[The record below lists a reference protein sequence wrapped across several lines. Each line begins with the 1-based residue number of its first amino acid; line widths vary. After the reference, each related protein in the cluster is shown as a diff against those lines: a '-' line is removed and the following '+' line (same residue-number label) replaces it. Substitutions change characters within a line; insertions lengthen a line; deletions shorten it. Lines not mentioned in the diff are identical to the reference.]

1 MLVIDDGSTDG
12 TAATARSLLTHLPH
26 HTVISLPSNQGKGAA
41 VRTGVARARGG
52 FTAYMDADMAID
64 PRAIPCLGQRPA
76 DRRPGHRVPRTLA
89 DSMVESTYAVRSVMG
104 QLFNRLVT
112 TGTGLGLRDTQCG
125 FKAFRTPAAR
135 LLFHL
140 VRIDRF
146 AFDVE
151 ILARAQ
157 QLGLSI
163 AEVPV
168 QWRHVAGSTV
178 HPLYDSV
185 TMLSDVWRS
194 RLGLIPTPPVPCV
207 TMGPPKSSGF
217 TSWAPCGRPRLKS
230 PRGHHAA
237 MDDRPGRLRR
247 SPVPWKGRVRSHCST
262 GWGAWSVAHRT
273 AVPFRSFSGGG
284 GAIVLLP
291 LIDPSEA
298 AGVLAAL
305 RAELPDLSVTS
316 AVLDRRR
323 PGRSRSPGR
332 PSRRSPGVRR
342 EGVISEPAGAG
353 RRVTRRRRPQ
363 HPATEPPKM
372 APFGGST
379 MQGMTADPSDPTPTA
394 SRSGRTGTRSS
405 PSTGSDGR
413 AYPPRRVQPRV
424 SVGTMARGTHPPEP
438 ERASGRRG
446 RNPSAAEVDIEI
458 MTERIELTEQPARSG
473 GVGLLFHP
481 SGSPSA
487 SS

>member
-1 MLVIDDGSTDG
+1 MTLELSIVVPAFNEAHRLAEGMKRFDAAVSDGAVDLRRTEMLVIDDGSTDA

-26 HTVISLPSNQGKGAA
+26 HSVISLPTNQGKGAA
-41 VRTGVARARGG
+41 VRTGVARARGE

-64 PRAIPCLGQRPA
+64 PRAIPALVNGLRTA
-76 DRRPGHRVPRTLA
+76 DLVIGSRTLA

-140 VRIDRF
+140 VRINRF

-168 QWRHVAGSTV
+168 QWRHVTGSTV

-194 RLGLIPTPPVPCV
+194 RLGLIPTPPVPSV
-207 TMGPPKSSGF
+207 TIGPLRKSSGF
-217 TSWAPCGRPRLKS
+217 TSGPGAAGTAAQAPTRTTTP
-230 PRGHHAA
+230 AI
-237 MDDRPGRLRR
+237 DDRPGSSPDGPR
-247 SPVPWKGRVRSHCST
+247 SPGKAGSGPLLDRVEHVVS
-262 GWGAWSVAHRT
+262 GASNSG
-273 AVPFRSFSGGG
+273 PLPIFSGGG

-291 LIDPSEA
+291 LIEPTES

-305 RAELPDLSVTS
+305 RAEFPDLPVAARSLT
-316 AVLDRRR
+316 LDALAALG
-323 PGRSRSPGR
+323 PL
-332 PSRRSPGVRR
+332 
-342 EGVISEPAGAG
+342 AG
-353 RRVTRRRRPQ
+353 RLDE
-363 HPATEPPKM
+363 A
-372 APFGGST
+372 
-379 MQGMTADPSDPTPTA
+379 
-394 SRSGRTGTRSS
+394 
-405 PSTGSDGR
+405 
-413 AYPPRRVQPRV
+413 
-424 SVGTMARGTHPPEP
+424 
-438 ERASGRRG
+438 RASG
-446 RNPSAAEVDIEI
+446 E
-458 MTERIELTEQPARSG
+458 TE
-473 GVGLLFHP
+473 
-481 SGSPSA
+481 
-487 SS
+487 